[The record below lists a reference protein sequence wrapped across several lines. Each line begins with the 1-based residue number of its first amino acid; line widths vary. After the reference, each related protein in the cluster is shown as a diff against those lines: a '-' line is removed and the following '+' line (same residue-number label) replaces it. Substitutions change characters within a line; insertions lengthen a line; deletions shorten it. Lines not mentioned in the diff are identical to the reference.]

1 VTLRQQIIQD
11 HIEKT
16 ADILKID
23 GDLAFLRFTHSLITG
38 ISIHLFDLDDLVEGG
53 QDKQIDVI
61 TIDEAVDRADV
72 YILQTKYTDSFSS
85 NALIQ
90 LRNGLNWLFGKA
102 RKDVMTLKNVAFRD
116 KIFEYRALQSN
127 LGPSNLRILV
137 GFVTNGLMSELS
149 AEFIQ
154 ECQTI
159 IDEYDNDTFEEFKF
173 GAYGADELIN
183 LLKIQQRQ
191 TRRIDAE
198 IRMRYDANNPSL
210 IKYYAQDLK
219 GLVCTVPAQ
228 EIARLVNADAE
239 GSIFDLNLRRFLG
252 TRGAVNRDIFSTC
265 VTSQSSYEFWFLNNG
280 ITVVCDH
287 IDPVTD
293 PDNPIIKL
301 KNMQIVNGCQT
312 ATALA
317 LAQQEGKLAPDV
329 RVLMRIYET
338 EDSDLVGKIVLTTNN
353 QNKISSRDLR
363 ANDAAQID
371 MENGFKI
378 YDYYYER
385 KVRQFDDY
393 GVDTSRIMPNELVAQ
408 SYLAVVLKNPAD
420 ARARKY
426 KVWGDLYSR
435 IFAGDRVEPYI
446 IATLICRYVSQWLRK
461 SGKTKSETEVIRSIA
476 KRGGF
481 HLGRIVAHFARD
493 ADNWERTPDEMSK
506 EITELENNP
515 ESLES
520 SCAKAFGILEQ
531 LILTNEYYSQDIDR
545 ALKSYTLD
553 QEIDKTL
560 YAMNKKSA

>member
-11 HIEKT
+11 HVEKV
-16 ADILKID
+16 ADILKVNE
-23 GDLAFLRFTHSLITG
+23 DLSFLRFAHSLITG
-38 ISIHLFDLDDLVEGG
+38 ISMHLFDLDDLVEGS

-61 TIDEAVDRADV
+61 TIDDSGERADV
-72 YILQTKYTDSFSS
+72 YILQTKHTDSFSS
-85 NALIQ
+85 NALIK
-90 LRNGLNWLFGKA
+90 LRNGLNWLFGKS
-102 RKDVMTLKNVAFRD
+102 RKDVMTLKNMAFRD
-116 KIFEYRALQSN
+116 RIFEYRALQSN

-137 GFVTNGLMSELS
+137 GFVTNGLTSDLS
-149 AEFIQ
+149 DEFIQ
-154 ECQTI
+154 ERQTI

-173 GAYGADELIN
+173 GTYGADELVN
-183 LLKIQQRQ
+183 LLKVQQRQ

-228 EIARLVNADAE
+228 EIARLVNADTE

-252 TRGAVNRDIFSTC
+252 TRGAINRDILSTC
-265 VTSQSSYEFWFLNNG
+265 VSSQSSYEFWFLNNG

-287 IDPVTD
+287 IDLITD

-317 LAQQEGKLAPDV
+317 LAQKEGKLAPDV
-329 RVLMRIYET
+329 RVLMRICET
-338 EDSDLVGKIVLTTNN
+338 EDLDLVGKIVLTTNN

-363 ANDAAQID
+363 ANDEAQID

-378 YDYYYER
+378 YKYYYER

-393 GVDTSRIMPNELVAQ
+393 GVDASRILPNELVAQ

-420 ARARKY
+420 GRARKY
-426 KVWGDLYSR
+426 KVWGDLYNK
-435 IFAGDRVEPYI
+435 IFSGDRVEPYI
-446 IATLICRYVSQWLRK
+446 IATLICRYVSEWLRE
-461 SGKTKSETEVIRSIA
+461 SGKTKSEDEFIRSIA
-476 KRGGF
+476 RRGTF
-481 HLGRIVAHFARD
+481 HLSRIVAYLSID
-493 ADNWERTPDEMSK
+493 GDNWKRTPDEMGQ
-506 EITELENNP
+506 EIHQLE
-515 ESLES
+515 EKSALLSS
-520 SCAKAFGILEQ
+520 SCTKAFDILNQ
-531 LILTNEYYSQDIDR
+531 LILSNEYYSQDVDR

-553 QEIDKTL
+553 QEIDKKL
-560 YAMNKKSA
+560 YTMNKKST